1 MEIAMAHEDREKLF
15 EKALTRQLRSSAPA
29 VHGGDLQGN
38 TSAESAGCPETEILA
53 AYHERSL
60 SPAELTSWKSH
71 IVGCARCQEIL
82 KQLEMTEEI
91 PLGAAQETELL
102 VSQERQLVAAAVA
115 SAAAPSTPA
124 MRSKVQP
131 LPARRKMIWQ
141 WVAPAGAI
149 AAMLLVWVSLR
160 ETKTAPPLRPLPAE
174 MADQKSLPKAPGA
187 TAPSARLREHA
198 VDNETDQLEG
208 RLKTKE
214 KERAGK
220 NETPPLTAYSRVL
233 RKDGAI
239 DEETKPLA
247 GLEKKQ
253 LQKVPPPP
261 SPPLAVNDLAVN
273 GRDFQQLTQLSPGT
287 SAKED
292 ARSNDNLRGQAAGV
306 VGGAPSRA
314 RVAGKPPE
322 KPSDDLRSGAPQNS
336 QLQANNANAPIQST
350 SQSVEVQV
358 QGAAAPVSTA
368 AAPAPAA
375 PQSADASKQA
385 DLSQITTA
393 QEPST
398 SAFGDLQSLKLAKAK
413 AENAHFAVVAGGNVI
428 WRVGLAGFIAQSRD
442 AGHTFTQQESG
453 VKTELVAAAAP
464 SESVCWTVGR
474 SGTILRTIDG
484 GAHWTKLVSPIKQNL
499 GGVHAE
505 DADHATIWDVPHR
518 TSFATTDGGTTWT
531 PVPNEQ

>member
-15 EKALTRQLRSSAPA
+15 EKALTRQLRSNAPA
-29 VHGGDLQGN
+29 VHGSDLQGN
-38 TSAESAGCPETEILA
+38 TSAESAGCPEAEVLA

-60 SPAELTSWKSH
+60 SQAELTSWKSH

-82 KQLEMTEEI
+82 KQLEITEEI
-91 PLGAAQETELL
+91 PLGATQETELL
-102 VSQERQLVAAAVA
+102 VSQERQLVAAAAA

-124 MRSKVQP
+124 TRSKVQP
-131 LPARRKMIWQ
+131 LPARRKIIWQ

-174 MADQKSLPKAPGA
+174 MADQKSLPVAPAA
-187 TAPSARLREHA
+187 TAPSAGLREHA

-208 RLKTKE
+208 RLKTEK

-261 SPPLAVNDLAVN
+261 SPPPAVNDLAVN
-273 GRDFQQLTQLSPGT
+273 GRDFQQLTQLSPG
-287 SAKED
+287 KED
-292 ARSNDNLRGQAAGV
+292 VLSNDGLGGQAGGV
-306 VGGAPSRA
+306 VGGAPGRA
-314 RVAGKPPE
+314 RVAGKPAQ

-350 SQSVEVQV
+350 SQSVEVQA
-358 QGAAAPVSTA
+358 AAAPVSTA

-375 PQSADASKQA
+375 PQSADASKRA
-385 DLSQITTA
+385 DQSQITTA

-398 SAFGDLQSLKLAKAK
+398 SAFSDLQSLKLAKAK

-464 SESVCWTVGR
+464 SESVCWAVGR

-531 PVPNEQ
+531 PVPTEQ